1 MAQVEL
7 QYTAIA
13 ILAVPGTIVNA
24 EISGDAKI
32 QTKSRKQS
40 AGGRM
45 ENDPDLE
52 VGASDSIREV
62 ILLNLQG
69 VPELP
74 VYGIV
79 VEPRLWVY
87 APAFVVAA

>member
-1 MAQVEL
+1 
-7 QYTAIA
+7 
-13 ILAVPGTIVNA
+13 
-24 EISGDAKI
+24 
-32 QTKSRKQS
+32 
-40 AGGRM
+40 M